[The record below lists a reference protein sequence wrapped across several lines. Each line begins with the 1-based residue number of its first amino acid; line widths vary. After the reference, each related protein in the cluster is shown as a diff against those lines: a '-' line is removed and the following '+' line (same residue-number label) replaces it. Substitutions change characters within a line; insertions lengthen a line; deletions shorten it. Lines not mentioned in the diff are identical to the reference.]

1 MALSN
6 RMEKPFTARFI
17 DAGARVLLELTN
29 TGDEACRV
37 VEILAV
43 FLKDEESP
51 GGGPARAHI
60 KFDPVQLVRPKE
72 KAVLSHKTW
81 IDGRQA
87 SAGLDQLERLKAIE
101 GQAKPYVLD
110 ISWED
115 GEGKTRYQRI
125 PVGH

>member
-1 MALSN
+1 
-6 RMEKPFTARFI
+6 MEKIFTAKFI
-17 DAGARVLLELTN
+17 DSGARLLLELTN
-29 TGDEACRV
+29 TGDETCRV

-43 FLKDEESP
+43 FLKDEDTP

-60 KFDPVQLVRPKE
+60 KFDAVKAVLPKE

-81 IDGRQA
+81 IDGRPADA
-87 SAGLDQLERLKAIE
+87 SRDQLERLKAIE

>member
-1 MALSN
+1 
-6 RMEKPFTARFI
+6 MEKIFTARFI
-17 DAGARVLLELTN
+17 DAEARVLLELTN
-29 TGDEACRV
+29 TSDETCKV

-43 FLKDEESP
+43 FLKDEETP

-60 KFDPVQLVRPKE
+60 KFDPIKSVLPKE
-72 KAVLSHKTW
+72 KAVLSHRTW
-81 IDGRQA
+81 IDGRPA
-87 SAGLDQLERLKAIE
+87 DAGRDQLERLKAIE
-101 GQAKPYVLD
+101 GQTKPYVLD

>member
-1 MALSN
+1 MG
-6 RMEKPFTARFI
+6 KPFTARFI
-17 DAGARVLLELTN
+17 DAPASVLLELTN
-29 TGDEACRV
+29 TGDETCRS

-43 FLKDEESP
+43 FLKDEETP

-60 KFDPVQLVRPKE
+60 KFGPVKALLPKE

-81 IDGRQA
+81 IDGKPA
-87 SAGLDQLERLKAIE
+87 EAGGDQLERLKALE
-101 GQAKPYVLD
+101 GEVKPYVLD